1 MGELKE
7 ELANALKVFLW
18 NLWKRLDPATQHGIV
33 VMAITVL
40 AVWGIIAVAR
50 FLIVVLRDLGKVP
63 FNDSVIVRET
73 STLAHG
79 IRYHASETSAA
90 IQRKLLRHPIRINVL
105 ILPAIVLLLLAAF
118 GSWPYN
124 FYILT
129 RIVVCLTSIWVAI
142 QLHSKR
148 YFLLEVPIIAIA
160 LIFNPV
166 APFHLDKATW
176 RLFNIFGAFV
186 LAPCILSVTRPSTTA
201 ESTDSTQQYCT
212 QCGVRLGT
220 ADSFCRRCGV
230 AIASQ

>member
-1 MGELKE
+1 M
-7 ELANALKVFLW
+7 VI
-18 NLWKRLDPATQHGIV
+18 IV
-33 VMAITVL
+33 LV
-40 AVWGIIAVAR
+40 VWGIIAVAR
-50 FLIVVLRDLGKVP
+50 FLIVVLRDLGRTP
-63 FNDSVIVRET
+63 FNDSVIFRDT

-79 IRYHASETSAA
+79 IRYHASETSAG
-90 IQRKLLRHPIRINVL
+90 IQRKLRRHPIRIKVL
-105 ILPAIVLLLLAAF
+105 ILPAIILLLLAAF

-186 LAPCILSVTRPSTTA
+186 LAPCTLSITKSSDNA
-201 ESTDSTQQYCT
+201 KSTDSNPQYCT
-212 QCGVRLGT
+212 HCGARLGT

-230 AIASQ
+230 AIARH